1 MRVKLCGLPDLRAL
15 RLAAEARPDAIGLV
29 FAPSVRQVRP
39 EDAAALLA
47 IVPEGVERWAVFR
60 TPDPATL
67 RAIAHL
73 PLTGV
78 QADATWD
85 GAGLPAGWA
94 FLPVFPDGPD
104 LLDRVRAAGFAGHP
118 RAARGLAD
126 AFLVDGPTGGGRG
139 QPADW
144 ARAAQAARLGP
155 LVLAGGLT
163 PDNVA
168 AAVAAVRP
176 WAVDVSSGTESAP
189 GVKDGDRLRAF
200 AAAARGA

>member
-60 TPDPATL
+60 TPDLATL

-85 GAGLPAGWA
+85 GAGLPTGWA

-104 LLDRVRAAGFAGHP
+104 LLDRVRAAGFDGAP
-118 RAARGLAD
+118 RVASSLAH

-144 ARAAQAARLGP
+144 ARAAQAAQLGP

-189 GVKDGDRLRAF
+189 GVKDGARLRAF